1 MNVRWLAALGTAML
15 AAAFPAGPARAQDFP
30 ENPLIQQGV
39 QLYNDLEFEAS
50 VDALQRALVR
60 AENVPEQKIA
70 IFKFLALD
78 YLVLGRQD
86 DARQAFRQL
95 LAIQPEFR
103 LDPAVFSPEYSEFLE
118 GVRAEWEA
126 QGRPGWVSPQSRLRP
141 ATIDHQL
148 PAEAT
153 RGQSLELQ
161 ATLEDPDGRVRRL
174 VVAYRPAGESEFV
187 RLEARPTPTGYAA
200 TIAGDRIAPPVIEY
214 YFEALDDENAVVG
227 RKGDER
233 TPLRVP
239 VPGGEDEGAWYTSW
253 WFWTIVGVGVAAAVA
268 VPVGIVYG
276 TGEGSNDPATVTIV
290 LCDPSVPGDCGP

>member
-1 MNVRWLAALGTAML
+1 MNVRWFAALTVAML
-15 AAAFPAGPARAQDFP
+15 AAASVGGVARAQDFP

-39 QLYNDLEFEAS
+39 QLYNDLEYEAS

-60 AENVPEQKIA
+60 AENVPEQKVA

-78 YLVLGRQD
+78 YLVLGRQE

-95 LAIQPEFR
+95 LAIQPEFQ
-103 LDPAVFSPEYSEFLE
+103 LDPAVFSPEYRQFLE
-118 GVRAEWEA
+118 GVRAEWEG

-141 ATIDHQL
+141 ATIDHRM
-148 PAEAT
+148 PDEAV
-153 RGQSLELQ
+153 RGESLDLQ
-161 ATLEDPDGRVRRL
+161 ATVEDPDGRVRRF
-174 VVAYRPAGESEFV
+174 VVAYRSAGQSDFA
-187 RLEARPTPTGYAA
+187 RMEAQATSTGYAA
-200 TIAGDRIAPPVIEY
+200 TIAGDRVEPPVIEY
-214 YFEALDDENAVVG
+214 FFEVLDDGNNVVG

-239 VPGGEDEGAWYTSW
+239 VPSGEDDGSWYTSW

-276 TGEGSNDPATVTIV
+276 TSGESNDPASVTII
-290 LCDPSVPGDCGP
+290 LCDPEVPGDCGP

>member
-1 MNVRWLAALGTAML
+1 MNVRWRAALGTTIL
-15 AAAFPAGPARAQDFP
+15 AATFAARAARAQEFP

-60 AENVPEQKIA
+60 AEHVPEQKVA
-70 IFKFLALD
+70 IFKYLALD

-95 LAIQPEFR
+95 LAIEPEFR
-103 LDPAVFSPEYSEFLE
+103 LDPAVFSPEHREFLE

-161 ATLEDPDGRVRRL
+161 ATVEDPDGRVRRL
-174 VVAYRPAGESEFV
+174 VVAYRPAGDSAFV
-187 RLEARPTPTGYAA
+187 RLEAERTPTGYAA
-200 TIAGDRIAPPVIEY
+200 TIPGDRIAPPVIEY
-214 YFEALDDENAVVG
+214 YFEAIDDENTVVG
-227 RKGDER
+227 RKGDDR

-239 VPGGEDEGAWYTSW
+239 VPGEETAAWYASW

-268 VPVGIVYG
+268 VPVGIIYG
-276 TGEGSNDPATVTIV
+276 TGEGPGEPATVTIV